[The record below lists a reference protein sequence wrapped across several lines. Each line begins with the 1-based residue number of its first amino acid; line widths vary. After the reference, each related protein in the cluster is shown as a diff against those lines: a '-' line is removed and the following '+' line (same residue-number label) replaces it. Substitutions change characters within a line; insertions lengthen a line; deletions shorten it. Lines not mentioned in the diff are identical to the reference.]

1 MRRKDKDILK
11 RSIESHGGVYSGTLD
26 MESTAILIIPTP
38 EGQKYNYARKWK
50 IPCVSPDWV
59 FDSIEKGFCQS
70 TTPFRIDQK
79 ASSPVRADETAA
91 KLEEVSMCST
101 ILLPNATLP
110 GEEKN
115 KTVKVDDTLLSAN
128 ATLLGAAA
136 AAPEHRDLIEWT
148 SSLAKDFTRLS
159 RPQHFCC
166 SGQNSSQNISC

>member
-1 MRRKDKDILK
+1 
-11 RSIESHGGVYSGTLD
+11 
-26 MESTAILIIPTP
+26 MEKTAILIIPTP

-136 AAPEHRDLIEWT
+136 AAPEHRDPVLWLKT
-148 SSLAKDFTRLS
+148 S
-159 RPQHFCC
+159 QH
-166 SGQNSSQNISC
+166 